1 MPNSRISVGKVM
13 FMAVS
18 ATTPAKA
25 IIPAEIIAVTSLGV
39 NCLSFCIY
47 VTSKVMYN
55 NYLK

>member
-39 NCLSFCIY
+39 NCFCIY
-47 VTSKVMYN
+47 VTSKVMHN